1 MSIKLIDFK
10 DIQDSILEELKI
22 QDSDTVSL
30 QRIKRA
36 INEVYT
42 NEVVPHARWKWLE
55 NHTKVRFNA
64 AYSSGTAEV
73 TPSSVTVTLNP
84 APSASLGSFAGQY
97 FSVAGHTEV
106 YIIDTHTV
114 GSATVMLTSQFLGSF
129 NETAS
134 FKVWTDKVALPTD
147 CRETVTVWH
156 NMYSRPMNAM
166 GWQKF
171 RELTINNPKIEGY
184 PRVYYTGDFVGDLES
199 TRYRELR
206 VHPAIHN
213 VPVTVSIDYVR
224 DVVELTDDGDEPV
237 IPVEDRI
244 VLKYGA
250 LAWAWRALMRNPEEA
265 NTNFQLFTRK
275 LERMTGKI
283 EDSHDKP
290 QLTVDSLYM
299 KRRRAPKYKIGTQV
313 FENGSGGSTNS
324 QSSQFLQN
332 PIIQG
337 ARFTADVTVDTG
349 VTVDG
354 VDISELA
361 QDFAD
366 HLTDAIDAHDA
377 SAISVVP
384 AGSLASDNVQDALE
398 ELQADIETRALDS
411 ALTAHINDSSD
422 AHDASAISFSPVGTI
437 AATDAQTAIAEV
449 ATDAASALSSHESDT
464 TSIHGIADTADLTLK
479 STLTTKGDLFAA
491 TASATIARLGVGSNG
506 QFLTADSAQATGMRW
521 ASVAGSALSVTAK
534 TTAYTATTSDDVINV
549 STAAA
554 WTLTLYA
561 ASGNSGK
568 MLRIIKTS
576 SDTNELT
583 IDPNASET
591 INGAATIKL
600 TYQYDEVTLI
610 CDGTNWNI
618 YAQIKAPTVQIFL
631 TGSGTYTTPLGTKY
645 INVKMVGGGGG
656 GGGSSANSNNNG
668 GAGNNGGST
677 TFGTS
682 LLTAGNGEG
691 ATAASS
697 GGAGGAAT
705 VNSPAIS
712 VVALTGAAGR
722 NGGVTQ
728 SGLDY
733 PNAGDG
739 GISVFGGSGAGGYPA
754 NAGNSAASNTGGGG
768 GGGNVTSTAN
778 LARCGS
784 GGGAGA
790 YIEAIIYNPS
800 ATYAYAVG
808 SVGSGGIAGT
818 GGNAGGTGASGIII
832 VTEYYQ

>member
-22 QDSDTVSL
+22 QDSDTVSI

-36 INEVYT
+36 INEVYI

-64 AYSSGTAEV
+64 AYSSGTVEV
-73 TPSSVTVTLNP
+73 TPSSTTVTFSTSP
-84 APSASLGSFAGQY
+84 DAALGSFAGKY
-97 FSVAGHTEV
+97 FSVVGHTEV
-106 YIIDTHTV
+106 YIIDTHTA
-114 GSATVMLTSQFLGSF
+114 GSDTAELTSEFLGSF

-156 NMYSRPMNAM
+156 NMYSRPMDAM

-199 TRYRELR
+199 SRYRELR
-206 VHPAIHN
+206 VHPAIYSS
-213 VPVTVSIDYVR
+213 PVTISIDYIR

-265 NTNFQLFTRK
+265 NTNFQLFSRK

-290 QLTVDSLYM
+290 QLNINSLYM

-313 FENGSGGSTNS
+313 FENGSGGAGNS
-324 QSSQFLQN
+324 SSAQFLQDA
-332 PIIQG
+332 IIQG

-411 ALTAHINDSSD
+411 ALTAHITDTTD
-422 AHDASAISFSPVGTI
+422 AHAASAISNTPSGNL
-437 AATDAQTAIAEV
+437 AATTVQGALNELQTDV
-449 ATDAASALSSHESDT
+449 DTRATSAALTAHEDDT
-464 TSIHGIADTADLTLK
+464 TAIHGISDTADL
-479 STLTTKGDLFAA
+479 LTTSNSKTVTNKTIS
-491 TASATIARLGVGSNG
+491 TADNTIQSGSATNG
-506 QFLTADSAQATGMRW
+506 QVFTAN
-521 ASVAGSALSVTAK
+521 GSGG
-534 TTAYTATTSDDVINV
+534 TSWI
-549 STAAA
+549 SPAAA
-554 WTLTLYA
+554 
-561 ASGNSGK
+561 
-568 MLRIIKTS
+568 R
-576 SDTNELT
+576 
-583 IDPNASET
+583 
-591 INGAATIKL
+591 
-600 TYQYDEVTLI
+600 TLI
-610 CDGTNWNI
+610 
-618 YAQIKAPTVQIFL
+618 APNVQKFL
-631 TGSGTYTTPLGTKY
+631 SGSGTYTKAYAFVISSGSATAAATYTNNGNTYTVLNTVSSSTLVYMSGTADPTTTGTLTKASGTGDSSITFTEFSKPVY
-645 INVKMVGGGGG
+645 LKIKMVGGGGG
-656 GGGSSANSNNNG
+656 GSGGTTAASSSTAG
-668 GAGNNGGST
+668 GAGGNT
-677 TFGTS
+677 TFGSS
-682 LLTAGNGEG
+682 LLTANGG
-691 ATAASS
+691 S
-697 GGAGGAAT
+697 GGLLASTNLKGGGGGTAT
-705 VNSPAIS
+705 VASPALGI
-712 VVALTGAAGR
+712 ALTGATG
-722 NGGVTQ
+722 NPGGNTNTTY
-728 SGLDY
+728 GA
-733 PNAGDG
+733 NAL
-739 GISVFGGSGAGGYPA
+739 SGAGASSPFGGAGPA
-754 NAGNSAASNTGGGG
+754 DSFKNNVNNDAVANTGSGGGG
-768 GGGNVTSTAN
+768 GSSNAAGTDNFG
-778 LARCGS
+778 GS
-784 GGGAGA
+784 GGGAGG
-790 YIEAIIYNPS
+790 YLEAIIPAPS
-800 ATYAYAVG
+800 TTYSYAVG
-808 SVGSGGIAGT
+808 AGGSAGSGGT
-818 GGNAGGTGASGIII
+818 GGYAGGAGGSGIII
-832 VTEYYQ
+832 VEEHFQ

>member
-22 QDSDTVSL
+22 QDSDTVSI

-36 INEVYT
+36 INEVYI

-55 NHTKVRFNA
+55 NHVKVRFNA
-64 AYSSGTAEV
+64 AYSSGTVEV
-73 TPSSVTVTLNP
+73 TPSSVTVTLTP
-84 APSASLGSFAGQY
+84 APSASLGSFANQY

-106 YIIDTHTV
+106 YIIDSHTA
-114 GSATVMLTSQFLGSF
+114 GSATLTLTSQFLGVF
-129 NETAS
+129 NESAS

-156 NMYSRPMNAM
+156 NMYSRPMDAM

-199 TRYRELR
+199 SRYRELR

-224 DVVELTDDGDEPV
+224 DVVELTNDGDEPV

-265 NTNFQLFTRK
+265 NTNYQLFKQK
-275 LERMTGKI
+275 LERMAGKI

-377 SAISVVP
+377 SSISFTP
-384 AGSLASDNVQDALE
+384 AGSIASTDVQA
-398 ELQADIETRALDS
+398 
-411 ALTAHINDSSD
+411 
-422 AHDASAISFSPVGTI
+422 
-437 AATDAQTAIAEV
+437 AIAEV
-449 ATDAASALSSHESDT
+449 ATDAAADLSAHTADTSDAHAASAITFSPTGSIAATTAQAAIAEVATDAATALSAHESDT
-464 TSIHGIADTADLTLK
+464 TSIHGITDTADLNLK
-479 STLTTKGDLFAA
+479 STLTTKGDIYVR
-491 TASATIARLGVGSNG
+491 TSSAVTRQGIGSDG
-506 QFLTADSAQATGMRW
+506 QVLTADSTQANGLKW
-521 ASVAGSALSVTAK
+521 ASVAGSALSVISK
-534 TTAYTATTSDDVINV
+534 TTTYTATTSDDVILV

-568 MLRIIKTS
+568 SIRIKKTS
-576 SDTNELT
+576 NDLNPLT
-583 IDPNASET
+583 IDGNASET
-591 INGAATIKL
+591 IDGATTTTID
-600 TYQYDEVTLI
+600 TIYEEVTLV
-610 CDGTNWNI
+610 CDGSNWHI
-618 YAQIKAPTVQIFL
+618 IERLIPSQRASYTPTFTGFGTVTGINFISYRIGRYLHVQGTFT
-631 TGSGTYTTPLGTKY
+631 TGTPTATEARISLGFNGT
-645 INVKMVGGGGG
+645 
-656 GGGSSANSNNNG
+656 NG
-668 GAGNNGGST
+668 GIT
-677 TFGTS
+677 TTS
-682 LLTAGNGEG
+682 DLPTLQLVG
-691 ATAASS
+691 AMKQ
-697 GGAGGAAT
+697 GA
-705 VNSPAIS
+705 
-712 VVALTGAAGR
+712 ALTGTDFQDRQVFAEASQTYVTFGASYSTYS
-722 NGGVTQ
+722 NGLLKGNGNGV
-728 SGLDY
+728 L
-733 PNAGDG
+733 
-739 GISVFGGSGAGGYPA
+739 
-754 NAGNSAASNTGGGG
+754 
-768 GGGNVTSTAN
+768 
-778 LARCGS
+778 
-784 GGGAGA
+784 
-790 YIEAIIYNPS
+790 
-800 ATYAYAVG
+800 
-808 SVGSGGIAGT
+808 AGT
-818 GGNAGGTGASGIII
+818 TTASLYFVVPVSGWKG
-832 VTEYYQ
+832 